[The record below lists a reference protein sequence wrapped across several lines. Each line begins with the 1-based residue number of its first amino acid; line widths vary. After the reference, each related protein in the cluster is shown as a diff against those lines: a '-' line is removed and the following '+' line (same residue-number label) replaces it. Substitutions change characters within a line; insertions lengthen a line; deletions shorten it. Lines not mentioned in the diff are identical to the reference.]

1 MNTAE
6 SVVAD
11 AKRLSRVIEESI
23 KKMNTHSKA
32 LGSIFADLQL
42 IFRMVRAWLRGEY
55 QELSKRSVVI
65 LVGAL
70 IYFLMPIDAIP
81 DFIPGIGFLD
91 DAGVIA
97 MALAAVKSEVDKFRA
112 WELDG
117 RPDASLDKQRL

>member
-97 MALAAVKSEVDKFRA
+97 MALAAVKSEVDKFMA

>member
-11 AKRLSRVIEESI
+11 ARRLSRVMEEAI

-32 LGSIFADLQL
+32 LGTIFADLQL

-55 QELSKRSVVI
+55 QELSNRSVVI
-65 LVGAL
+65 LVGAV

-91 DAGVIA
+91 DAAVIA
-97 MALAAVKSEVDKFRA
+97 MALAAVKSEVDKFKV
-112 WELDG
+112 WEHAG
-117 RPDASLDKQRL
+117 

>member
-55 QELSKRSVVI
+55 RELSKRSVVI

>member
-1 MNTAE
+1 MKPIGWQRAVNTAE
-6 SVVAD
+6 SVVGD
-11 AKRLSRVIEESI
+11 AKRLSRVVEEAL

-32 LGSIFADLQL
+32 LGTIFADLQL
-42 IFRMVRAWLRGEY
+42 IFRLVRASLLGDY
-55 QELSKRSVVI
+55 KQLSNRSLVI

-70 IYFLMPIDAIP
+70 VYFLMPIDAIP

-112 WELDG
+112 WELAG
-117 RPDASLDKQRL
+117 